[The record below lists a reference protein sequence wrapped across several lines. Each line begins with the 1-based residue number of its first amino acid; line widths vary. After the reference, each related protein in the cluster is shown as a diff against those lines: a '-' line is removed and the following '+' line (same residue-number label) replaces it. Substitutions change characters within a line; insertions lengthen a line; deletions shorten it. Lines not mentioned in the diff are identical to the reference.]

1 MTSHTA
7 APPAIRTRALRK
19 SYGPHDAVAGLDLVV
34 PAGRVFGFLGPNGAG
49 KTTTLK
55 LLVGLAAPTSG
66 TAELFG
72 RDVREN
78 PYDLRRRIGF
88 LAQEP
93 RFYPYL
99 SARETLGLVARLY
112 GLGSARE
119 EARRIAA
126 SLDEVGLSDLA
137 DRRVGGFSGG
147 ERQRLGIAQASLHEP
162 ELLILDEPAASL
174 DPLGRRDVL
183 DLIGRLQ
190 ESATVF
196 FSTHILEDVQRVADE
211 AAILAR
217 GRVRIQGRM
226 DELLAGDGDAVTI
239 ELRGSDDA
247 LLPRLRSAS
256 WVASVDAT
264 ADGDLQRWTV
274 RLDAPDADRALL
286 RFLADAEAVSVE
298 SFRRA
303 SSSLEDVFVRVI
315 EGEDDRDVA

>member
-1 MTSHTA
+1 MTSHAT
-7 APPAIRTRALRK
+7 APPAIRTHGLRK

-55 LLVGLAAPTSG
+55 LLVGLVAPTSG

-78 PYDLRRRIGF
+78 PFELRRRIGF

-99 SARETLGLVARLY
+99 SARETLALVARLY
-112 GLGSARE
+112 GLGSTRA
-119 EARRIAA
+119 EARRIDA
-126 SLDEVGLSDLA
+126 SLDEVGLSELA

-147 ERQRLGIAQASLHEP
+147 ERQRLGIAQASLHQP

-183 DLIGRLQ
+183 DLIRRLQ
-190 ESATVF
+190 GRATVF

-217 GRVRIQGRM
+217 GRLRAQGRM
-226 DELLAGDGDAVTI
+226 DELLAGDGDAVTV
-239 ELRGSDDA
+239 ELRGADET
-247 LLPRLRSAS
+247 LLDELRSAP

-264 ADGDLQRWTV
+264 TEDDLQRWTV
-274 RLDAPDADRALL
+274 RLNAPEGDRALL
-286 RFLADAEAVSVE
+286 RFLADTETVSVA

-315 EGEDDRDVA
+315 EREDARDAA